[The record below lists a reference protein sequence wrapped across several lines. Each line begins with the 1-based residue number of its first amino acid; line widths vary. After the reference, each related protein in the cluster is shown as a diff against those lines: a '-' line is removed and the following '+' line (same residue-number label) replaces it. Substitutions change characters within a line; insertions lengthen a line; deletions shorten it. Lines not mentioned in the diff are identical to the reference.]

1 MNQPGECTV
10 KCLLSTFMVRRP
22 GSHSGQASAGGL
34 KESLIGRAF
43 PSTWG
48 RERCGGTCGNWSRV
62 RTGTSGAEAAEAA
75 RRGGE
80 ARSWKL
86 RTHCLV

>member
-34 KESLIGRAF
+34 KESLTGRASS
-43 PSTWG
+43 PPL
-48 RERCGGTCGNWSRV
+48 
-62 RTGTSGAEAAEAA
+62 GAEKCVGALAVT
-75 RRGGE
+75 GQG
-80 ARSWKL
+80 
-86 RTHCLV
+86 